1 MLNLDYCAHPEK
13 YIDNFLAIYWT
24 SKKVFVPVPEKEV
37 FYKGWV
43 YEISGK
49 AFEGLYDA
57 RIEYGYPP
65 DFTGLCKTAKDARGI
80 NGYFMACANSIVK
93 GIEMREETGGTCDC
107 VKKIR
112 RI

>member
-1 MLNLDYCAHPEK
+1 MLDLDFCAHPEK
-13 YIDNFLAIYWT
+13 YIDNFLAVYW
-24 SKKVFVPVPEKEV
+24 SSRKVFVPVPEKEV

-49 AFEGLYDA
+49 AYKGLYDA

-65 DFTGLCKTAKDARGI
+65 DFTGMCKTTKEARGI
-80 NGYFMACANSIVK
+80 NGYFMACADTIISSIENSEKNGKFSPNI
-93 GIEMREETGGTCDC
+93 
-107 VKKIR
+107 KKIR